1 MHIWRSSLY
10 IHMCF
15 NSLTKMN
22 ASRRGA
28 WHIPEGTHI
37 PDKEALVL
45 VTVHGMQA
53 IHMHGF
59 LV

>member
-1 MHIWRSSLY
+1 
-10 IHMCF
+10 
-15 NSLTKMN
+15 MN

-37 PDKEALVL
+37 PVKETLVSL
-45 VTVHGMQA
+45 TVHGMQA
-53 IHMHGF
+53 IQMHNF